1 MENYAIKVLT
11 NEIKLIEECLTNWQS
26 IKYPV
31 VKKECIDKI
40 NELKTAIKLIEHESK
55 NTTVH

>member
-1 MENYAIKVLT
+1 MENYAVKVLT
-11 NEIKLIEECLTNWQS
+11 DEIMLIEECLTNWES
-26 IKYPV
+26 IKYPEA
-31 VKKECIDKI
+31 KKDRQNKI